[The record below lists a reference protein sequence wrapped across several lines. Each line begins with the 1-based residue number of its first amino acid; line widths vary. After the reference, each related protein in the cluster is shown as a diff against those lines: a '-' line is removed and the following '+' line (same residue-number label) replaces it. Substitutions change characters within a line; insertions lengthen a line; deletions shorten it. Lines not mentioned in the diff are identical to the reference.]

1 MVRLKEKV
9 DAQLRTG
16 HLMRISGYLTMAILS
31 MWMKSPRADLLM
43 GMAEA
48 SARGR
53 GPGGSDEELL
63 VQLRAL
69 IRESREFL
77 ADDDFAPAIG
87 RMRVAQDLTAL
98 GIIRLSGE

>member
-1 MVRLKEKV
+1 VKEN
-9 DAQLRTG
+9 ASIQLRTG
-16 HLMRISGYLTMAILS
+16 HLLRVHGYLNMAILS
-31 MWMKSPRADLLM
+31 MWMMSPRADALM

-48 SARGR
+48 SVRGK

-63 VQLRAL
+63 EQLRAL
-69 IRESREFL
+69 IRESCEYL
-77 ADDDFAPAIG
+77 AEEDFPPAIG

>member
-1 MVRLKEKV
+1 MKENV
-9 DAQLRTG
+9 DARLRTG
-16 HLMRISGYLTMAILS
+16 HLLRINGYLNMAILS
-31 MWMKSPRADLLM
+31 MWMRSPRADLLM

-48 SARGR
+48 SARGG

-63 VQLRAL
+63 EKLRAL

-77 ADDDFAPAIG
+77 DDGDFAPAVG